1 MFIKTRLLITEEEL
15 SVEGPARRGGEPH
28 SLDYRMNL
36 KWTKQAFQSAP
47 DTVFT
52 NNSHHKSLSCVD
64 PGVGVH

>member
-15 SVEGPARRGGEPH
+15 SVEGPARRGGEQH

-36 KWTKQAFQSAP
+36 KWTKRAFQSAT

-52 NNSHHKSLSCVD
+52 NNSHHKSPSCAD